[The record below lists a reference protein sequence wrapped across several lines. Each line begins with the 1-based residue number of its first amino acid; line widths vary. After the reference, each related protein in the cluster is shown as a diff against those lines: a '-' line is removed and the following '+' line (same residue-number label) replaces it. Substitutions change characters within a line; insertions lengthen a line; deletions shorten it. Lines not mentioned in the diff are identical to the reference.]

1 MTRVIPIDGKATG
14 PACAA
19 ADRYT
24 CVCRRFALLP
34 PPPAIDEKARGAVCL
49 SLVSTTFDLGRDR
62 LFDPELGDIFV
73 LGLSLF
79 LPFFV
84 LSV

>member
-1 MTRVIPIDGKATG
+1 MTGVIPIDEKAIG
-14 PACAA
+14 H
-19 ADRYT
+19 T
-24 CVCRRFALLP
+24 CVCRCFALMP
-34 PPPAIDEKARGAVCL
+34 PAAIDEKARGAVCL
-49 SLVSTTFDLGRDR
+49 LLVFTTFDLGRDR